1 MLDEQIHLYVG
12 VIEGDDSQPLLACI
26 GTLSVEE
33 KRRAERFVFDRDR
46 REFLMAHGL
55 IRAALSRAMPT
66 VDPSKWL
73 INPDKDGR
81 PYVAGPIGVGRL
93 HFSLSHTK
101 GCIACA
107 VSPNEAVGIDVEEC
121 SPRDGLMEIAEKNF
135 SADEIATLRAL
146 EPQEQSKRFFEYWT
160 IKEAYIKARGKG
172 LRIPLN
178 SFSILGLTQK
188 DIRIAFADEQNEDYS
203 ARWHFTQFVPSR
215 RHQLAMA
222 DGSGTSGGIPV
233 VLEPLPWV

>member
-12 VIEGDDSQPLLACI
+12 FIEGNDPRALLACF

-33 KRRAERFVFDRDR
+33 KRRAERFVFERDR
-46 REFLMAHGL
+46 IEFLVAHGL
-55 IRAALSRAMPT
+55 MRAALSRAMPA
-66 VDPSKWL
+66 VDPSSWL

-81 PYVAGPIGVGRL
+81 PYVAGPIEVGCL

-101 GCIACA
+101 GCVACA
-107 VSPNEAVGIDVEEC
+107 VSPNEAIGIDVEEC
-121 SPRDGLMEIAEKNF
+121 SPRDGLMEIAERNF

-178 SFSILGLTQK
+178 SFSILGLTEK
-188 DIRIAFADEQNEDYS
+188 DIRIAFAAGLNEDCS
-203 ARWHFTQFVPSR
+203 ARWNFTQFVPSR
-215 RHQLAMA
+215 KHQLAMA
-222 DGSGTSGGIPV
+222 DGSGISGGIPI
-233 VLEPLPWV
+233 VLEPWPWG